1 MTKYNMEKKPTVFAE
16 GLFWRRPHEKAPD
29 FVRGKLSISV
39 PKLQKFIK
47 DHPEF
52 QSERGYI
59 NFDLLKSK
67 DGGTYYFTVDTYKPK
82 EAEPKGDDVKI
93 EPEDV
98 PF

>member
-1 MTKYNMEKKPTVFAE
+1 MEKKPIVFAE

-29 FVRGKLSISV
+29 FVRGKLNV
-39 PKLQKFIK
+39 QVEKFIK
-47 DHPEF
+47 FLRDNKQYE
-52 QSERGYI
+52 SEKGWI
-59 NFDLLKSK
+59 NLRLLRSK
-67 DGGTYYFTVDTYKPK
+67 DGGSYYFTVDTYKPK